1 MVDVVAVRTS
11 FVVFDPRVF
20 KIVNSLCKKYSVL
33 VLGWNR
39 KGDKSETKANY
50 IADLDLFN
58 FKTRFGVPTRSSY
71 FYMIFYFSIFWM
83 WVLFKLIK
91 HRPKVVHAFDLDAL
105 IPCLIYKTIFRKK
118 LVFDATVRYAMA
130 YIPTK
135 FRTLYS
141 VINSL
146 EEQLASRADVL
157 INGWDKELS
166 TFRRRPKKCVT
177 IINCTDDYSLVQA
190 KSEKDKNGD
199 KILKLV
205 YTGGIRNGRSL
216 DNVATAVKDLDDV
229 EFILAGLTVDKQL
242 LEDILRIPNVKYK
255 GFLES
260 RDALVLEAS
269 ADAMIGMYDMNVP
282 WNSITAPSKH
292 FEAMMCGIPIITN
305 ASSELVND
313 VDCGILVDYDDVE
326 QIRAAVTSLRNV
338 ELRTRLGRNGRAAFL
353 EKYNWTKMEEKLF
366 EVYENLMQKLK

>member
-20 KIVNSLCKKYSVL
+20 KIVNSLRKRYTVL

-39 KGDKSETKANY
+39 KGDRSETKANY
-50 IADLDLFN
+50 VVDLNLFN
-58 FKTRFGVPTRSSY
+58 FKTRFGAPTRFSY
-71 FYMIFYFSIFWM
+71 FYMIFYFSIFWI
-83 WVLFKLIK
+83 WVLIKLIK
-91 HRPKVVHAFDLDAL
+91 NRPKVVHAFDLDSL
-105 IPCLIYKTIFRKK
+105 IPCLIYKTLFRKK
-118 LVFDATVRYAMA
+118 IVFDATVRYAMA

-135 FRTLYS
+135 FRSLYS
-141 VINSL
+141 AINSL
-146 EEQLASRADVL
+146 EERLASRADVL

-166 TFRRRPKKCVT
+166 TFRRRPKQCVT
-177 IINCTDDYSLVQA
+177 IINCTDDYSLDQDKA
-190 KSEKDKNGD
+190 EKNKNAN

-205 YTGGIRNGRSL
+205 YTGGIRTGRAL
-216 DNVATAVKDLDDV
+216 DNIASAVKDLDDV
-229 EFILAGLTVDKQL
+229 EFILAGLTVDKKL
-242 LEDILRIPNVKYK
+242 LEEILKIPNVKYE

-269 ADAMIGMYDMNVP
+269 ADAMIGLYDMNVP

-326 QIRAAVTSLRNV
+326 QIRAAVTSLRDV

-353 EKYNWTKMEEKLF
+353 EKYNWTKMEEMIF
-366 EVYENLMQKLK
+366 EIYDNLMQK

>member
-1 MVDVVAVRTS
+1 
-11 FVVFDPRVF
+11 
-20 KIVNSLCKKYSVL
+20 
-33 VLGWNR
+33 
-39 KGDKSETKANY
+39 
-50 IADLDLFN
+50 
-58 FKTRFGVPTRSSY
+58 
-71 FYMIFYFSIFWM
+71 
-83 WVLFKLIK
+83 
-91 HRPKVVHAFDLDAL
+91 
-105 IPCLIYKTIFRKK
+105 
-118 LVFDATVRYAMA
+118 MA

-135 FRTLYS
+135 FKTLYS
-141 VINSL
+141 AINSL
-146 EEQLASRADVL
+146 EEWLASRADVL

-177 IINCTDDYSLVQA
+177 IINCTDDYSLHQA
-190 KSEKDKNGD
+190 KSEKDENAK
-199 KILKLV
+199 KTFKLV

-229 EFILAGLTVDKQL
+229 EFVLAGLTVDKQL
-242 LEDILRIPNVKYK
+242 LEEILKIPNVKYL

-313 VDCGILVDYDDVE
+313 VDCGILVDYADVE

-366 EVYENLMQKLK
+366 EVYENLMQK